1 MGSAVAPQLTEALAA
16 LRGLCATPARRARVV
31 NPLACVVRELN
42 AAIDPTLLAWR
53 LRGAGEP
60 FLALEVPDRR
70 GFAIAGVGSV
80 GRIAASGG
88 ERFER
93 AAAAWRAAVR
103 GARIDADVTTADAPL
118 APLALGGFAFAA
130 DGASSP
136 EWDDFASLEF
146 AFPELL
152 LVREGGRAWLV
163 LQARTGRPRALHDGT
178 LERRLCALAELL
190 DGGRMPSAPLL
201 DPSPL
206 GAPRITSVL
215 APEHFEESVRRATAM
230 MRGGGLEKVV
240 LARQVRV
247 DARQPLD
254 PLALHC
260 ALRELFPSCYCF
272 LVARGQSAFF
282 GASPELLV
290 RREGLRLQTVALAG
304 TARRSADPAVD
315 RHLGERL
322 VRDPKQRVEHEIV
335 ARRIAQALAPV
346 ALWVT
351 LAEQPQIV
359 RVHNV
364 QHLATPIRAQ
374 LREPLTL
381 LELAGHLHPTPAVGG
396 EPRDRAA
403 AVIPALEGLDRGWYA
418 GAIGMVDREG
428 GGELAVALRC
438 ALVRGATARLF
449 AGCGIVPASDPAD
462 ELAETEAK
470 LGALLP
476 LFG

>member
-1 MGSAVAPQLTEALAA
+1 MGSAAAPQLTEALAA
-16 LRGLCATPARRARVV
+16 LSALCATEARRARVV
-31 NPLACVVRELN
+31 GRLVCVVRELE
-42 AAIDPTLLAWR
+42 AAVDPTLLASR

-60 FLALEVPDRR
+60 LFALEVPDRR
-70 GFAIAGVGSV
+70 GFAIAGVGAV
-80 GRIAASGG
+80 GRVAASGD
-88 ERFER
+88 ERFEQ

-103 GARIDADVTTADAPL
+103 GARIDAGGTSESGPL

-146 AFPELL
+146 VFPELL
-152 LVREGGRAWLV
+152 VVREGGRAWLV
-163 LQARTGRPRALHDGT
+163 LQARAERPRALREGA
-178 LERRLCALAELL
+178 LERRLRALAALL
-190 DGGRMPSAPLL
+190 SGDGVPSAPLL

-215 APEHFEESVRRATAM
+215 ALEHFEESVRRATAM
-230 MRGGGLEKVV
+230 MRGGELEKVV
-240 LARQVRV
+240 LARQVLV

-260 ALRELFPSCYCF
+260 ALRDLFPACYCF
-272 LVARGQSAFF
+272 LIARGESTFL

-322 VRDPKQRVEHEIV
+322 ARDPKQRVEHEIV

-396 EPRDRAA
+396 EPRDRAM

-418 GAIGMVDREG
+418 GAVGVVDREG

-438 ALVRGATARLF
+438 ALVQGASARLF
-449 AGCGIVPASDPAD
+449 AGCGIVPASDPTD

-470 LGALLP
+470 LAALLP